1 MEVQLTEE
9 VETMTYATLRKRS
22 VPRFVDRSIRT
33 RVLSIVGVVAAAV
46 LALGGYAAHLIGSG
60 ADQGDVLMRANT
72 ATAAVLQAD
81 MMHDAIR
88 SDVLQVLSDP
98 GSSGTRLSA
107 AADLERHAAELSQSL
122 DTVRRT
128 ELGSDVDGAL
138 AEAVPVVDDYLAEAT
153 SWMEVAG
160 EDPAAARS
168 AYPSFLQAFHALEDA
183 LPLVTDAVARHAVVA
198 QQGVEAQRGAVTRLL
213 VGAGIGLVVVL
224 ALGLLLTRSLVR
236 PLHRVRAVLDALAEG
251 DLTCH
256 ADVDSRDELGQM
268 AAALERATER
278 LRATVRDIDLAAH
291 ELAES
296 STGLSR
302 VSAQMSDSASGSAA
316 GALQVSATAEQVSE
330 HVHAVAAGSEQ
341 MSASI
346 REIAESTSSAA
357 AVATDAVTIARSTT
371 ELVSQLGDS
380 SAQIGNVVKLIS
392 SIAGQTNLL
401 ALNATIEAARA
412 GEAGKGFAV
421 VAGEVKELAD
431 QTGSATKDIEQQVA
445 AIQRDTV
452 RAVDAITRISA
463 VIDQVNDTQAAIA
476 SAIEEQTA
484 TSAEMSHGVAEAA
497 TASGTIA
504 ETIDEV
510 ARLAGDT
517 TDASAATR
525 TAADGLS
532 AVSARMRGLV
542 GQFRY

>member
-1 MEVQLTEE
+1 MSL
-9 VETMTYATLRKRS
+9 APPRLRS
-22 VPRFVDRSIRT
+22 LPRFVDRSIRT
-33 RVLSIVGVVAAAV
+33 RVLSIVGVVAAVV

-60 ADQGDVLMRANT
+60 ADRGDVLMRANT
-72 ATAAVLQAD
+72 ATGAALQAD

-88 SDVLQVLSDP
+88 SDVLQVLGNPDDP
-98 GSSGTRLSA
+98 GARLSA
-107 AADLERHAAELSQSL
+107 AADLEQHAAALQDSL
-122 DTVRRT
+122 DEVRAAH
-128 ELGSDVDGAL
+128 LGADVDRAL
-138 AEAVPVVDDYLAEAT
+138 ADATPIVEVYLTAAS
-153 SWMEVAG
+153 SWMTTAE
-160 EDPAAARS
+160 EDPARARA
-168 AYPSFLQAFHALEDA
+168 AYPSFLQAFHTLEDT
-183 LPLVTDAVARHAVVA
+183 LPVVTDAVAQHAVAA

-213 VGAGIGLVVVL
+213 VGASIGLVVVL

-236 PLHRVRAVLDALAEG
+236 PLDRVRAVLEALAEG
-251 DLTCH
+251 DLTRH

-278 LRATVRDIDLAAH
+278 LRATVRDIDLAAQ
-291 ELAES
+291 ELADS
-296 STGLSR
+296 SADLSR

-316 GALQVSATAEQVSE
+316 SALQVSTAAGQVSE
-330 HVHAVAAGSEQ
+330 HVHAVAAGTEE

-346 REIAESTSSAA
+346 REIAQSTSSAA
-357 AVATDAVTIARSTT
+357 VVATEAVTIAQSTT
-371 ELVSQLGDS
+371 ELVTQLGES
-380 SAQIGNVVKLIS
+380 STQIGNVVKLIS

-412 GEAGKGFAV
+412 GDAGKGFAV

-431 QTGSATKDIEQQVA
+431 QTGSATEDIERQVA

-452 RAVDAITRISA
+452 RAADAIGRISA

-476 SAIEEQTA
+476 SAIEQQTA

-497 TASGTIA
+497 TGSGTIA
-504 ETIDEV
+504 QTIDEV

-517 TDASAATR
+517 TDASSATR
-525 TAADGLS
+525 AAADGLS
-532 AVSARMRGLV
+532 AVSMRMRGLV